1 MLYGIWYVCVC
12 VCVCVWCRLVEFPA
26 PGDAKKHLLPLY
38 RDPEEEAGEAQRR
51 TAGGS
56 TSATKSV
63 QQADEYWMPVRVC
76 VCVCE

>member
-1 MLYGIWYVCVC
+1 MVCVCVC
-12 VCVCVWCRLVEFPA
+12 VCVCVWFRLVEFN
-26 PGDAKKHLLPLY
+26 AKKHLLPLY

-51 TAGGS
+51 PAGGS

-63 QQADEYWMPVRVC
+63 QQADEYWMPVRVRVC